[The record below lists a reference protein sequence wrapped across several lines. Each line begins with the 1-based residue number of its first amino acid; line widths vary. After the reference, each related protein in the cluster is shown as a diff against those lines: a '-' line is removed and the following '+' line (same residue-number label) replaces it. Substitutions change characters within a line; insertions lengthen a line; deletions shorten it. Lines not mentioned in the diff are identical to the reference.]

1 MRGLDAVG
9 AQIAAHAV
17 AQHARLADVERVAGV
32 VVVDVD
38 AGLLRQ
44 AGDLGLEITDR
55 HAIHCPFWRVFCNL
69 PL

>member
-1 MRGLDAVG
+1 MRGTRAVG

-17 AQHARLADVERVAGV
+17 AQHARLAHVERVAGV

-44 AGDLGLEITDR
+44 AGDLGLEITDW